1 MIPCWGKLPEQARK
15 RNRIMSKQEAYA
27 VVGMAGHEG
36 VDATGPFPLHFHWL
50 VDDLHICAGPPAHG
64 QLWCLNVD
72 VWRPSTGEGERML
85 WDANTP
91 WGLVRRDSRSATIM
105 SVEPGPRERDLLVV
119 ADQGIGD
126 IVQQLRYV
134 PPVAAHFCRTR
145 IQCGAELHRFIRRQA
160 LNVEPVSPEQVAADP
175 PKVRVPLMRMGALCA
190 DPDKGAAYLTAQ
202 RRPGAARRGFRVGLN
217 WSASKRG
224 VAKDIKSVP
233 LQCLEPLL
241 AGHPDI
247 AWVSVQWGDDE
258 SLLMQQPWAAKVEA
272 SGQGV
277 HDVADLADLIA
288 SLDLLITIDSAP
300 AHLAGALGVPVW
312 TLLTQPCSWRWGLD
326 SPQTDLYRC
335 MRLFRQT
342 DLHAW
347 PELLQ
352 RVSGALDSAKSTAGE
367 LCGSPTGGQAE
378 RKRPS
383 VPDAGPGV
391 SLADLLEICGRNAS
405 LRAAFVEHPLE
416 FLALHG
422 LNLHSRD
429 YRQLNQVF
437 KAMVD
442 FHGGFSW
449 CWPLNSLQSN
459 SLNTTVTS

>member
-1 MIPCWGKLPEQARK
+1 MAAMRPCASSRSCLSTSLASSASSATRPWPCNAWGQVPREQWMRHAAICWPLTAGNRMESWWCRADMQAAITRRPYRPCWPEFKAVWNSWPMLAWPRPPLCIRPPTLPACLFLRTSLIRCWGKLPEQARK

-224 VAKDIKSVP
+224 VAKDI
-233 LQCLEPLL
+233 
-241 AGHPDI
+241 
-247 AWVSVQWGDDE
+247 
-258 SLLMQQPWAAKVEA
+258 
-272 SGQGV
+272 
-277 HDVADLADLIA
+277 
-288 SLDLLITIDSAP
+288 
-300 AHLAGALGVPVW
+300 
-312 TLLTQPCSWRWGLD
+312 
-326 SPQTDLYRC
+326 
-335 MRLFRQT
+335 
-342 DLHAW
+342 
-347 PELLQ
+347 
-352 RVSGALDSAKSTAGE
+352 
-367 LCGSPTGGQAE
+367 
-378 RKRPS
+378 
-383 VPDAGPGV
+383 
-391 SLADLLEICGRNAS
+391 
-405 LRAAFVEHPLE
+405 
-416 FLALHG
+416 
-422 LNLHSRD
+422 
-429 YRQLNQVF
+429 
-437 KAMVD
+437 
-442 FHGGFSW
+442 
-449 CWPLNSLQSN
+449 
-459 SLNTTVTS
+459 